1 MENHTNNQQLE
12 DLWVGHNTD
21 NGSDKIYAIGV
32 YNAGSIYQ
40 VAAFWGARGSNYRS
54 EVKTTTPS
62 RSVAYSD
69 ANKLQ
74 RVRHG
79 RGYSQV
85 AALGSDRKTIYDTHC
100 PALGNYRPWETYH
113 IREDGLNDR
122 QRDILHNLRD
132 LQSER
137 QEAANRQIQCFV
149 DDLKARGRDAV
160 IPEQEWETY
169 CAKGVSCEKLD
180 KNKFKFSIE
189 LENAG
194 WWYPYKTKGLTR
206 FPAVGNKDKTMTVY
220 WATELEVQV
229 GSGLPLPI
237 VEPDNLENF
246 SKEYMGRGLILVDD
260 DYYEFTGVDVQDSY
274 PIIRPGALSV
284 GSDFQVI
291 YSQSTYHHMGFP
303 RITFKPRGLVNTSK
317 ELGFLS
323 PAELFR
329 KTKRGKR
336 AICF

>member
-21 NGSDKIYAIGV
+21 NGSDKIYTIGV
-32 YNAGSIYQ
+32 YHAGSLYQ
-40 VAAFWGARGSNYRS
+40 VVAFWGARGSNYRS

-74 RVRHG
+74 RVKHG
-79 RGYSQV
+79 RGYRE
-85 AALGSDRKTIYDTHC
+85 LDRPYSEW
-100 PALGNYRPWETYH
+100 LGNYRPWETYH
-113 IREDGLNDR
+113 IQEDGLNDR
-122 QRDILHNLRD
+122 QRDILHSLRD

-137 QEAANRQIQCFV
+137 QKATNSQIQGFV
-149 DDLKARGRDAV
+149 DELKARGRDAI

-169 CAKGVSCEKLD
+169 CAKGVSCEKLG

-229 GSGLPLPI
+229 GAGLPLPA
-237 VEPDNLENF
+237 VSPDNLENF
-246 SKEYMGRGLILVDD
+246 SKEYMGRGLVLVDD

-303 RITFKPRGLVNTSK
+303 RTEVSLKGLVNVSK
-317 ELGFLS
+317 ELAFLS

-329 KTKRGKR
+329 KMKRGKR

>member
-1 MENHTNNQQLE
+1 MENHTNQLE

-21 NGSDKIYAIGV
+21 NGSDKIYTIGV
-32 YNAGSIYQ
+32 YHAGSLYQ

-74 RVRHG
+74 RVKHG
-79 RGYSQV
+79 RGYRE
-85 AALGSDRKTIYDTHC
+85 LDRPYSEW
-100 PALGNYRPWETYH
+100 LGNYRPWETYH
-113 IREDGLNDR
+113 IQEDGLNDR

-137 QEAANRQIQCFV
+137 QQATNRQIQGFV
-149 DDLKARGRDAV
+149 DDLKTRGRDAV

-169 CAKGVSCEKLD
+169 CTKGVSCEKLG

-189 LENAG
+189 LEEHG

-220 WATELEVQV
+220 WATDLEVQV
-229 GSGLPLPI
+229 GAGLPLP
-237 VEPDNLENF
+237 VVSPDNLENF
-246 SKEYMGRGLILVDD
+246 SKEYMGRGLVLVDD
-260 DYYEFTGVDVQDSY
+260 DYYEFTRVDIEKNRTVCNLDLM
-274 PIIRPGALSV
+274 RLDV
-284 GSDFQVI
+284 DFQLELVGDRTH
-291 YSQSTYHHMGFP
+291 YLCFP
-303 RITFKPRGLVNTSK
+303 RTTFTLGGLVNISK
-317 ELGFLS
+317 ELAFLS